1 MTESLLPSEKIE
13 IVLVREQA
21 KLPEHKH
28 GVGFDVAAAMDCELK
43 AGEVTMVPLGF
54 AARPPVGTVLKIEP
68 LNSLTKDGLV
78 TVDRIIG
85 QDYTDEIQ
93 AIMLNMSKER
103 RIVKQGESIAQ
114 LIVYNV
120 QTPSIMQVSTLKQT

>member
-1 MTESLLPSEKIE
+1 MEQLSLNASQMTESLLPSEKIE
-13 IVLVREQA
+13 IVLVWDQA
-21 KLPEHKH
+21 KLPEHNH

-85 QDYTDEIQ
+85 QDYTDKIQ
-93 AIMLNMSKER
+93 AIMLNMSKESH
-103 RIVKQGESIAQ
+103 IVKQ
-114 LIVYNV
+114 
-120 QTPSIMQVSTLKQT
+120 